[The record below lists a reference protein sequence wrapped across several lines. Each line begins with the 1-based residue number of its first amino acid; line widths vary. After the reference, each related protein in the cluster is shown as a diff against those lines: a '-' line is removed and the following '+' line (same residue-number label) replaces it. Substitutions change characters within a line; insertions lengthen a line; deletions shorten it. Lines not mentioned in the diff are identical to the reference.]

1 MMIST
6 IIRKYIFNEMGAP
19 KVISSDAQLEEYV
32 SALLELD
39 QHSELTEA
47 EENFAEL
54 LILLIEAY
62 VARRDLVRSG
72 SPLEDLKELLS
83 ADELWQKN

>member
-6 IIRKYIFNEMGAP
+6 IIREYIFNEMGAP
-19 KVISSDAQLEEYV
+19 KVISCDAQLEEYV